1 MDKQSTSSAAR
12 DARIVRASAA
22 SGRVAPL
29 YASTRLLR
37 GAVVDAE
44 QSVIQAHQAR
54 DRAIAEAQGIR
65 QKAMDEANAVRQSA
79 FDHGA
84 RDAAAEFG
92 QMLQRFE
99 EEFDKLKAR
108 FAVDVQKVAFKFAKT
123 ILDVEFVAKP
133 DRVADLVATVLK
145 PARLYN
151 KITVHLHPGDVER
164 VRKFHAQLVKRM
176 AFAHE
181 IVFAADDQLQ
191 LHGVRVE
198 TEMGSYEGSVD
209 TQIRRLQH
217 HLFPEAKP
225 VGEGEAQAGGAA

>member
-1 MDKQSTSSAAR
+1 MDKPASTAAR

-22 SGRVAPL
+22 SGKVAPL

-44 QSVIQAHQAR
+44 QSVVKAHEAR
-54 DRAIAEAQGIR
+54 DKALAEAAAIR
-65 QKAMDEANAVRQSA
+65 QKAIDEANAVRQDA
-79 FDHGA
+79 FEHGA

-108 FAVDVQKVAFKFAKT
+108 FAVDVQKVAFKFAKA

-133 DRVADLVATVLK
+133 DRVADLVAMVLK

-151 KITVHLHPGDVER
+151 NITVHLHPSDVDR
-164 VRKFHAQLVKRM
+164 VRKFHDQLVKRM
-176 AFAHE
+176 EFAHE
-181 IVFAADDQLQ
+181 IVFAADEQLP

-198 TEMGSYEGSVD
+198 TEMGSYEGSID
-209 TQIRRLQH
+209 TQIRRLQN
-217 HLFPEAKP
+217 HLFPETKSEAT
-225 VGEGEAQAGGAA
+225 EAQSGDDR